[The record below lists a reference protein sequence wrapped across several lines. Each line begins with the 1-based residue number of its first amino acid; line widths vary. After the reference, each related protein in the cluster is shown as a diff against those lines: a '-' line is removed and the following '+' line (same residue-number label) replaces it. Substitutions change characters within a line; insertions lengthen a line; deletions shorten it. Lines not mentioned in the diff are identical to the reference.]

1 MGVNLDLGSQ
11 IASSGEYKR
20 NIVDVTNAGMGI
32 QGKLAGQQDY
42 TATTKAVEDA
52 ADHTKIAQNTIA
64 QGLSVFVDKASDI
77 EAGKAMLKGLGDI
90 AQASGTD
97 FVELAGSAGEFFKM
111 MDGDGPSKIK
121 NVEGL
126 LKLAAKQGQVGNL
139 AFKELAPTIGKLASQ
154 GQKITGN
161 YSENLGQLMAL
172 SQISLQGGAAKGAE
186 ATRAG
191 QAFVM
196 DMSKSSTMK
205 AFHKYG
211 VKTFEDQNEQGGGT
225 VLRQMEPVIIELLK
239 KSKGDI
245 KTLTEEF
252 KGMKSGAVIT
262 GAANIFRAAGGT
274 EKGGLDKGLAAVQEA
289 FDKYKQPMSDKE
301 IENSAG
307 AVRDTAGAKAA
318 AFNNQLERIAG
329 SLAERVLPEMEK
341 LGPMVLQVVEAF
353 AHLVGWVA
361 TNPMEAVVGA
371 IVLSITKAAIG
382 TAISNSLSGMLSKMG
397 GMNIAAA
404 TIGIAVGTLIVS
416 KINKDQ
422 REGAAEVLDRD
433 RIANDPQK
441 RAKEEYDKTGTLSP
455 ETRKDLEDER
465 KRVMEEFNK
474 GFGTKTAF
482 QAYNPL
488 SDTTFKQLGE
498 QETAKGM
505 MGSLAADQK
514 GIDALLALPD
524 RIVAAVT
531 SIKDGVK
538 ITNMPAAGLT
548 PPGDGRP
555 GVGGHG
561 GGP

>member
-1 MGVNLDLGSQ
+1 
-11 IASSGEYKR
+11 
-20 NIVDVTNAGMGI
+20 
-32 QGKLAGQQDY
+32 
-42 TATTKAVEDA
+42 
-52 ADHTKIAQNTIA
+52 
-64 QGLSVFVDKASDI
+64 
-77 EAGKAMLKGLGDI
+77 
-90 AQASGTD
+90 
-97 FVELAGSAGEFFKM
+97 
-111 MDGDGPSKIK
+111 
-121 NVEGL
+121 
-126 LKLAAKQGQVGNL
+126 
-139 AFKELAPTIGKLASQ
+139 
-154 GQKITGN
+154 
-161 YSENLGQLMAL
+161 
-172 SQISLQGGAAKGAE
+172 
-186 ATRAG
+186 
-191 QAFVM
+191 
-196 DMSKSSTMK
+196 
-205 AFHKYG
+205 
-211 VKTFEDQNEQGGGT
+211 
-225 VLRQMEPVIIELLK
+225 
-239 KSKGDI
+239 
-245 KTLTEEF
+245 
-252 KGMKSGAVIT
+252 
-262 GAANIFRAAGGT
+262 
-274 EKGGLDKGLAAVQEA
+274 
-289 FDKYKQPMSDKE
+289 
-301 IENSAG
+301 
-307 AVRDTAGAKAA
+307 
-318 AFNNQLERIAG
+318 
-329 SLAERVLPEMEK
+329 
-341 LGPMVLQVVEAF
+341 
-353 AHLVGWVA
+353 
-361 TNPMEAVVGA
+361 
-371 IVLSITKAAIG
+371 
-382 TAISNSLSGMLSKMG
+382 MLSKMG

-433 RIANDPQK
+433 RIANDTQK